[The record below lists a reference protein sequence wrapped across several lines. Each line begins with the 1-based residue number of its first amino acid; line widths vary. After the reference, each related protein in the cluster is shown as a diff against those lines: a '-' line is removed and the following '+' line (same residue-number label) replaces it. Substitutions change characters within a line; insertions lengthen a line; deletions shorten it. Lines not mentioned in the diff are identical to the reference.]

1 MSIQFDHEEVPGLNE
16 PDVFDD
22 DYKAVYTE
30 FYTPYFNQFVRAIL
44 RAVRE
49 GQVTPDQIHELRY
62 NQKLY
67 RIRDLVPHLITPEQV
82 RSGLSKI
89 AANEN
94 AREMALTAAIAATK
108 ELLGE

>member
-1 MSIQFDHEEVPGLNE
+1 MSIQSDHEEVPGLNE

-82 RSGLSKI
+82 RSGLSAI

-94 AREMALTAAIAATK
+94 ARETALSAAIAATK

>member
-1 MSIQFDHEEVPGLNE
+1 MTE
-16 PDVFDD
+16 PASEVFDE
-22 DYKAVYTE
+22 DYQAVYAE
-30 FYTPYFNQFVRAIL
+30 FYTLYFNQFVRAIL

-49 GQVTPDQIHELRY
+49 GSITSDQIHEVRY
-62 NQKLY
+62 STSLV
-67 RIRDLVPHLITPEQV
+67 RIRDAVPHLITPEQV

-94 AREMALTAAIAATK
+94 AREMALSSAIVATK

>member
-1 MSIQFDHEEVPGLNE
+1 MNGPDS
-16 PDVFDD
+16 DVFDAE
-22 DYKAVYTE
+22 YKAVYSE
-30 FYTPYFNQFVRAIL
+30 FYTPYFNQFLRAIL

-62 NQKLY
+62 NTQLL
-67 RIRDLVPHLITPEQV
+67 RIRDQVPHLITPEQV
-82 RSGLSKI
+82 QSGLSAI

-94 AREMALTAAIAATK
+94 AREMALSAAIVATK